1 MQELIPGQPRLTRRR
16 LFLLAAAGA
25 GALRAADPEKRDM
38 IVRSIRPEDLEM
50 PVAGFSDN
58 ITPIEHF
65 FVRTHVSVPTVD
77 PATFRLKVEGEVSTQ
92 LELSLADLRQM
103 PATELVAVTEC
114 AGNGRVFYE
123 PYIPGAQWEFGAVG
137 NGRWKGVRL
146 AEVLKR
152 AGIKPSAV
160 ELVFDGADMP
170 LGTMPDFQRAL
181 PVKKAL
187 DPNTLLAYEMNGQ
200 TLPVKHG
207 FPLRLIVPGWASD
220 SWTKW
225 VTSIRVLDKPF
236 DGFWMTGS
244 YRKPATPVIPGTAVA
259 MDQMEP
265 VTSLKVK
272 SIIASPLE
280 GAQVVA
286 GKSTTIRGVAWT
298 GDTGGGVTAVEV
310 SIDGGRS
317 WRQARLEGPP
327 TPFGFRSWSI
337 AWIPA
342 RESYFNLMAR
352 ATDRSG
358 ASQPFVQEWN
368 PSGYS
373 WNVVHRV
380 GVSAVKA
387 VSAAAAPAATAPGP
401 NPVPSAQF
409 KSTCGACHE
418 DDVIRQQRLTR
429 AQWGR
434 ELDKM
439 ARWGAQVK
447 PTERETFLDYLT
459 NNFGPRPR

>member
-1 MQELIPGQPRLTRRR
+1 
-16 LFLLAAAGA
+16 
-25 GALRAADPEKRDM
+25 
-38 IVRSIRPEDLEM
+38 
-50 PVAGFSDN
+50 
-58 ITPIEHF
+58 
-65 FVRTHVSVPTVD
+65 
-77 PATFRLKVEGEVSTQ
+77 
-92 LELSLADLRQM
+92 
-103 PATELVAVTEC
+103 
-114 AGNGRVFYE
+114 
-123 PYIPGAQWEFGAVG
+123 
-137 NGRWKGVRL
+137 
-146 AEVLKR
+146 
-152 AGIKPSAV
+152 
-160 ELVFDGADMP
+160 
-170 LGTMPDFQRAL
+170 
-181 PVKKAL
+181 
-187 DPNTLLAYEMNGQ
+187 
-200 TLPVKHG
+200 
-207 FPLRLIVPGWASD
+207 
-220 SWTKW
+220 
-225 VTSIRVLDKPF
+225 
-236 DGFWMTGS
+236 
-244 YRKPATPVIPGTAVA
+244 

-286 GKSTTIRGVAWT
+286 GKSTPIRGVAWT